1 MNITTSYEDFGSDA
15 AQNGWDKWLFVIPQN
30 LHNDVDGFH
39 PAVQFSVN
47 VNDDTTPVYTTLP
60 LPENYDDSSDV
71 LWKPGYMYTYYV
83 RIQPSTATITV
94 DTKPWDSFYVAVDDI
109 NFD

>member
-1 MNITTSYEDFGSDA
+1 M
-15 AQNGWDKWLFVIPQN
+15 
-30 LHNDVDGFH
+30 
-39 PAVQFSVN
+39 
-47 VNDDTTPVYTTLP
+47 
-60 LPENYDDSSDV
+60 
-71 LWKPGYMYTYYV
+71 TYYV